1 MQCLTKLFYDVTDI
15 HFVILYN
22 IEIDLNI
29 RNTDISKKKNQDVL
43 QENNR

>member
-29 RNTDISKKKNQDVL
+29 RNTDISKKNQDVL
-43 QENNR
+43 HENNR